1 MVIILKLICWRYN
14 YERIKFAIR
23 TKACHAKQ
31 MGMSYDAW
39 VEKMKSSLKKI
50 TEYQPT
56 ASKGNRSPQSIARAA
71 QIQAR
76 MDNETPSG

>member
-1 MVIILKLICWRYN
+1 MSVLNLPLEQKR
-14 YERIKFAIR
+14 AI
-23 TKACHAKQ
+23 AKQ

-56 ASKGNRSPQSIARAA
+56 VSKGNRSPQSIARAA

>member
-1 MVIILKLICWRYN
+1 MSVLNLPLEQKR
-14 YERIKFAIR
+14 AI
-23 TKACHAKQ
+23 AKQ

-39 VEKMKSSLKKI
+39 VEKMKSPLKKI

>member
-1 MVIILKLICWRYN
+1 MSVLNLPLEQKR
-14 YERIKFAIR
+14 AI
-23 TKACHAKQ
+23 AKQ

-76 MDNETPSG
+76 MDNETPSS

>member
-1 MVIILKLICWRYN
+1 MSVLNLPLEQKR
-14 YERIKFAIR
+14 AI
-23 TKACHAKQ
+23 AKQ

>member
-1 MVIILKLICWRYN
+1 MSVLNLPLEQKR
-14 YERIKFAIR
+14 AI
-23 TKACHAKQ
+23 AKQ

-76 MDNETPSG
+76 MDNETPLG

>member
-1 MVIILKLICWRYN
+1 MSVLNLPLEQKR
-14 YERIKFAIR
+14 AI
-23 TKACHAKQ
+23 AKQ

-56 ASKGNRSPQSIARAA
+56 SSKGNRSPQSIARAA